1 MTEAELRSFLER
13 DAQSYRANWLVEAG
27 AGAGKTHLI
36 VQRMVNQL
44 AGGFCAP
51 EELAAITFT
60 NKATNQLRE
69 RLTDALCERRNAA
82 ATPEEA
88 ARLTE
93 IIARV
98 DAVQISTVH
107 SFCQRM
113 LSEMPLA
120 AGLGFSPVM
129 LDESAT
135 ARYVR
140 EFFEAYCREHEDR
153 FASLRALG
161 IEPSGLQEAFLRLL
175 ACGDAQAV
183 RLVPGSP
190 EYSRL
195 EKALIAGAEQMRAGI
210 AALLPDGAAAPCT
223 PWLTRAL
230 TFEPVTSA
238 EKAAGWVFLA
248 EAFTT
253 ARNRRGCSVSVTQWE
268 DGSPKKLDLQR
279 LIPDPDS
286 PAVAAWNEFSENS
299 RTASKWKAEIDKLET
314 RSNPTAKSIATLAE
328 RRRELAQLEPVLR
341 KQEQSPECRF
351 VHGCIRLILQTKDIS
366 GLVKQRDELLHALIS
381 EALERCRDAMVRD
394 KQARG
399 FVSFDDLLT
408 RARDLVRDD
417 PDARRTFGSRW
428 RVIYVDE
435 FQDTD
440 PVQAQLLFY
449 LTAEHFDRDW
459 TKCVPRPGSLF
470 LVGDPKQSI
479 YRFRR
484 ADIEVYDQVRRLFA
498 QGQAGQVATMQYN
511 FRSTEALCEYVTGI
525 FCPVMTGTD
534 YQAGFIEMHSPSG
547 RTAPGSG
554 AYSFPAEGPE
564 GCPAAV
570 AAFIERAVETK
581 RAAFRDFMILC
592 RTKSQ
597 VEVYRDALRAR
608 HIPVNA
614 SGQHDL
620 SDTLPVA
627 RCALWCDFLLHPRNP
642 VAAVQLLDSAG
653 VSPAQIFAVQQH
665 TGCDL
670 MTLLRTDASEIANL
684 PDGLSSPARMLARM
698 RRAQRLCAE
707 LPPSALVEELL
718 SGDFGLWDG
727 ADRRQDF
734 SWVCQ
739 YLAML
744 RRAPDQ
750 SLHGLLGRAVQ
761 LAHSSLERQLDS
773 EPDADQVQVM
783 NLHKSK
789 GLEARV
795 VFLAP
800 GKVTSRGPV
809 RHMRRGKALLRFS
822 GRRAGED
829 EQRFTAVPPGW
840 DDASGEE
847 EKFAAAEND
856 RLVYVAATRAAE
868 LLLVGRCPSVGGDAW
883 GLLDCPELKPG
894 ALPGWDTSPLFDPQG
909 TPCNLTER
917 GADAPD
923 ASQDAKLKHALAS
936 LPGASRISVT
946 PSGLDHPEPPAR
958 LAQDD
963 TADAPAQQPHGNLWG
978 TIVHRTL
985 ELAVNRSAWDEA
997 RLLPLAAQ
1005 AANETLPPQL
1015 SAAERRMLGL
1025 EERDGAPA
1033 QHLAAHAAT
1042 LCRDILR
1049 DGSALRTLLAGG
1061 DAVTEYPFWLSADD
1075 AADPLYEHI
1084 FRSLPGCRPDGRPV
1098 DLHGVIDLAV
1108 RTEQGWVVVDYKTD
1122 LMLPGESEAQYAQ
1135 RLKTAYAPQ
1144 VATYALV
1151 LSRLTP
1157 GVPVRLYLC
1166 AVALGGALI
1175 ELAE

>member
-1 MTEAELRSFLER
+1 MTETELRGFLEH
-13 DAQSYRANWLVEAG
+13 DSESYRVNWLVEAG

-44 AGGFCAP
+44 AGGFCPP
-51 EELAAITFT
+51 EQLAAITFT

-69 RLTDALCERRNAA
+69 RLTGALCERQKAA

-88 ARLTE
+88 ARLAE

-120 AGLGFSPVM
+120 AQLGFSPVM

-140 EFFEAYCREHEDR
+140 EFFDTCCREHEDW

-190 EYSRL
+190 EYLRL
-195 EKALIAGAEQMRAGI
+195 EKELIAGAEQMRAGI
-210 AALLPDGAAAPCT
+210 AALFPDGAVAPCT

-230 TFEPVTSA
+230 AFEPVTSA
-238 EKAAGWVFLA
+238 EEAAAWVFLA
-248 EAFTT
+248 EEFTT

-279 LIPDPDS
+279 LISDPDS
-286 PAVAAWNEFSENS
+286 PAVTAWNEFSENF
-299 RTASKWKAEIDKLET
+299 RTASKWKTEIDKLEA
-314 RSNPTAKSIATLAE
+314 RSNPTAKNRETLAE

-381 EALERCRDAMVRD
+381 EALERCRDAMARD
-394 KQARG
+394 KHTRS

-417 PDARRTFGSRW
+417 SGARQTFGGRW
-428 RVIYVDE
+428 RIIYVDE

-459 TKCVPRPGSLF
+459 TKCEPRPGSLF

-498 QGQAGQVATMQYN
+498 QGQAGQVATLQFN
-511 FRSTEALCEYVTGI
+511 FRSTEALCEYVTGV
-525 FCPVMTGTD
+525 FRPVMTGTD

-554 AYSFPAEGPE
+554 AYSFAAESPE
-564 GCPAAV
+564 DCPAAV
-570 AAFIERAVETK
+570 AAFIECAVETK

-592 RTKSQ
+592 RTKNQ
-597 VEVYRDALRAR
+597 VESYRDALRAR

-670 MTLLRTDASEIANL
+670 MTLLRTDAPEIANV
-684 PDGLSSPARMLARM
+684 PDELSAPVRMLARM

-750 SLHGLLGRAVQ
+750 SLHGLFGRAVQ

-800 GKVTSRGPV
+800 GKVTAHSPA
-809 RHMRRGKALLRFS
+809 RHMRRGKALLCFS
-822 GRRAGED
+822 GRRAGAD
-829 EQRFTAVPPGW
+829 AQRFTASPPGW
-840 DDASGEE
+840 DDAAGEE

-883 GLLDCPELKPG
+883 KLLDCPELKPG
-894 ALPGWDTSPLFDPQG
+894 ALPGWGTSPLFDPQG
-909 TPCNLTER
+909 TPCHLTAR

-923 ASQDAKLKHALAS
+923 ASQDARLKHALAS

-946 PSGLDHPEPPAR
+946 PSGLDHPAPPAR
-958 LAQDD
+958 LAPDD
-963 TADAPAQQPHGNLWG
+963 TPDAPAQPHGNLWG

-985 ELAVNRSAWDEA
+985 ELAVNRSAWNEA
-997 RLLPLAAQ
+997 QLLPLAAQ
-1005 AANETLPPQL
+1005 AVNETLPPQL

-1025 EERDGAPA
+1025 EDAGGAPA

-1042 LCRDILR
+1042 LCGGILR
-1049 DGSALRTLLAGG
+1049 DGSPLRTLLAGG

-1075 AADPLYEHI
+1075 TADPLYEHI
-1084 FRSLPGCRPDGRPV
+1084 LRSLPGCPANGNPV

-1108 RTEQGWVVVDYKTD
+1108 RTEQGWAVVDYKTD
-1122 LMLPGESEAQYAQ
+1122 RPLPGESEAQYAQ
-1135 RLKTAYAPQ
+1135 RLKTAYTPQ

-1166 AVALGGALI
+1166 AVALSGALI
-1175 ELAE
+1175 ELTE